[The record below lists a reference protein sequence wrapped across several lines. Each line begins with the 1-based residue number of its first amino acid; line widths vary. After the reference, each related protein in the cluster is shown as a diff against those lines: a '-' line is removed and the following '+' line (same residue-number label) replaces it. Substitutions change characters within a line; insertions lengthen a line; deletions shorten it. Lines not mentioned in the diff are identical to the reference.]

1 MFFPFFYSP
10 GLLIVSLIGTAAIGL
25 AQWRV
30 RRTYR
35 HWMGVRNSSGLT
47 GQQIARQILDES
59 GLHNIEVQI
68 IDGELT
74 DNYDPSQKVLN
85 LSQGVAYNSSV
96 AAEGIVAHEIG
107 HAVQDARAYAPM
119 RLRSAVVPTANLG
132 TQLGFAMVLIGLML
146 ETFRAGGGASNFGF
160 DVAII
165 GLLLFSAVVVF
176 HLVTLPVEV
185 DASRRAMGLL
195 HENGI
200 VSQQDLAG
208 TRSVLTAAAFT
219 YVAALFA
226 TVLQLLYLALQVF
239 SRRD

>member
-1 MFFPFFYSP
+1 M
-10 GLLIVSLIGTAAIGL
+10 
-25 AQWRV
+25 
-30 RRTYR
+30 
-35 HWMGVRNSSGLT
+35 
-47 GQQIARQILDES
+47 ARQILDS
-59 GLHNIEVQI
+59 AGLHHIGIQVIE
-68 IDGELT
+68 GELT

-85 LSQGVAYNSSV
+85 LSQGVAYNPSV

-107 HAVQDARAYAPM
+107 HAVQDAKAYAPM

-132 TQLGFAMVLIGLML
+132 SQLGLMMVMIGLVL
-146 ETFRAGGGASNFGF
+146 EGFRRGASSGGGENFGF
-160 DVAII
+160 DIAII
-165 GLLLFSAVVVF
+165 GLLLFSAVVLF

-185 DASRRAMGLL
+185 DASRRAVHLL
-195 HENGI
+195 RDSGVVTHE
-200 VSQQDLAG
+200 DLRG